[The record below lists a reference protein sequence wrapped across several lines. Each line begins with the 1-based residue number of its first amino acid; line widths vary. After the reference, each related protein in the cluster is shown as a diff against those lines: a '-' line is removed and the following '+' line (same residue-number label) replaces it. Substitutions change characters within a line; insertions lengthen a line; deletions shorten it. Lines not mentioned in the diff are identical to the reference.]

1 VHDLVALIKADAG
14 KYSFASPGF
23 GTPSHLLGEQF
34 RITAGLDLVHVPY
47 GGSGPAITSVV
58 AGHTPIGFAA
68 LSPAVAQIEDGMLRA
83 LAIMGKERLK
93 AMPNLPTIAEAGYPG
108 LDGDG
113 WVGALVPVG
122 TPKEIIAL
130 LRREI
135 VEIIALPG
143 IKQRLS
149 VLGFEAVG
157 STPQEFTAQFQLEL
171 EKWAK
176 VIRAANLK
184 AESKA
189 LSR

>member
-1 VHDLVALIKADAG
+1 
-14 KYSFASPGF
+14 
-23 GTPSHLLGEQF
+23 
-34 RITAGLDLVHVPY
+34 
-47 GGSGPAITSVV
+47 
-58 AGHTPIGFAA
+58 
-68 LSPAVAQIEDGMLRA
+68 MLRA
-83 LAIMGKERLK
+83 LAVMSKERSQ

-157 STPQEFTAQFQLEL
+157 STPEEFTAQLQLEL

-184 AESKA
+184 AE
-189 LSR
+189 